1 MTLAKLVKTKANRV
15 LGIDASTNSIA
26 FCLMEN
32 DIPLKWGKVEL
43 SGSDIYDKIYDAKIK
58 MHSMLDQ
65 LKSDYIAVD
74 GAILVRSPDAVIK
87 LSYVYGVV
95 IAELMSTGASV
106 ITISPSSWQAYI
118 GNKNPTKEEKAAIRV
133 KNPGYA
139 ESWYKNQLRNMRKQ
153 RTADYFNKKYNIS
166 LEDFDVAD
174 SFGIAH
180 YANKVLL
187 NDEIISK
194 PDLAIQKV
202 CSTKENGN

>member
-1 MTLAKLVKTKANRV
+1 MTLASLKKTQANRV

-32 DIPLKWGKVEL
+32 DVPLKWGKINIT
-43 SGSDIYDKIYDAKIK
+43 GNDIYEKIYDAKRK
-58 MHSMLDQ
+58 MGVMLDE
-65 LKSDYIAVD
+65 LKSDYIVVE

-95 IAELMSTGASV
+95 IAELMSTGAKV
-106 ITISPSSWQAYI
+106 ITISPTAWQAYI
-118 GNKNPTKEEKAAIRV
+118 GNKNPTKDEKSAIRL

-139 ESWYKNQLRNMRKQ
+139 DSWYKTQLRNMRKE
-153 RTADYFNKKYNIS
+153 RTVDYFNNKYRLS

-180 YANKVLL
+180 YANKVLT
-187 NDEIISK
+187 ER
-194 PDLAIQKV
+194 
-202 CSTKENGN
+202 